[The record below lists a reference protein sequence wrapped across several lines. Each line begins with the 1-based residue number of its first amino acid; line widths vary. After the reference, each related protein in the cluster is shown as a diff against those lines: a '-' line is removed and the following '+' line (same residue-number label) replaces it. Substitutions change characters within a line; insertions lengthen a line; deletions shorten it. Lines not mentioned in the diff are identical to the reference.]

1 MNERRP
7 RVLMVEDSPDILL
20 VNRNYLTEA
29 GFDTA
34 EAGTL
39 AEARKYLEADC
50 PEIIILD
57 IMLPDGDGLS
67 FLAELKSVCDAP
79 VLICSS
85 RSRDR
90 DIIDGLKAG
99 GDDYIPKPYNVEILV
114 ARAEKM
120 WDRERQSREKQREAW
135 AAKTSELTIEC
146 GPLTLEINA
155 GRGYLYGEDILLKP
169 KEFALLL
176 YLVQNEGREIT
187 AKELYEEVWKQPA
200 CADTRALWVHI
211 SQLRKK
217 LSLTGNSPFV
227 IETSYGSGYRL
238 YYNNKFFKA

>member
-1 MNERRP
+1 MKEHKP
-7 RVLMVEDSPDILL
+7 RVLMVEDNADILL

-34 EAGTL
+34 EATTL
-39 AEARKYLEADC
+39 AKARKYLETDC
-50 PEIIILD
+50 PDIVILD

-67 FLAELKSVCDAP
+67 FLAELKSVCSAP
-79 VLICSS
+79 VLICSCLS
-85 RSRDR
+85 EDR
-90 DIIDGLKAG
+90 DIIYGLKAG
-99 GDDYIPKPYNVEILV
+99 GDDYIPKPYNVEILI
-114 ARAEKM
+114 ARVEKM
-120 WDRERQSREKQREAW
+120 WDRERQIREKLREAW
-135 AAKTSELTIEC
+135 MAKTPELLIER
-146 GPLTLEINA
+146 GPLTLDISA

-176 YLVQNEGREIT
+176 YFVQNEGREIT

-200 CADTRALWVHI
+200 YADTRALWVHI

-227 IETSYGSGYRL
+227 IETSYRSGYSL
-238 YYNNKFFKA
+238 SYIKL